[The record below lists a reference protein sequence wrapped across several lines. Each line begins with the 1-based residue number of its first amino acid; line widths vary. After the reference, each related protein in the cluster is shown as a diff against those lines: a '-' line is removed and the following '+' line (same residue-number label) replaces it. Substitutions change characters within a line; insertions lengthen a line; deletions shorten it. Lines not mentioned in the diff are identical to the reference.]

1 MTYLDKIN
9 TPDDIKA
16 LAINQLQSLC
26 SELRSYII
34 DCCADNPGHLG
45 SSLGTVELTVAL
57 HYVFSTPK
65 DKIIWD
71 VGHQT
76 YTHKIL
82 TGRRETFT
90 SKRNYGGISGFP
102 KISESVY
109 DAFGTGHASTSISAA
124 LGMAVAAE
132 LDGSNEQ
139 VIAVIG
145 DGALTGGLAFEGL
158 NNAGARGTNML
169 VVVNDNQISIDANV
183 GALHNYLI
191 TLSTSKRYNRFKL
204 RLWNFFGATGLR
216 WLIQKFVRTTKS
228 AFFGK
233 STLFASLG
241 FRYFG
246 VIDGH
251 DITQLIKILKRL
263 KELDGPKLLHIR
275 TIKGK
280 GYQPAEK
287 NQSVWHAPGAFN
299 IQTGER
305 ADRAKEVN
313 QTRYQD
319 VFGATLLELAQQN
332 DRIIGITPAMPTG
345 SSLNI
350 MMEAIPK
357 RAFDVGIAEAH
368 AVTFSAGLA
377 AQGYLPYC
385 CIYSSFMQRAYDSV
399 IHDIALQNLKVVLCL
414 DRGGL
419 VGEDGPTHHGVFDL
433 AYFRLVPG
441 LMIAAPRSELELRN
455 LLYSAQTSAY
465 KTAIS
470 IRYPRGSTTGA
481 DWRQPFEHI
490 PPGTAK
496 LLHQGSDIAVLSLGW
511 PGNIAMEVAQEL
523 EREKIGVQHWDMR
536 FLKPLDPEVLRQITT
551 RFQKVITIEDGTL
564 TGGLYGAISE
574 YIVSSTPHIMLKGI
588 GLPDLF
594 IEQGSLQELYQI
606 YELDKGSIY
615 KTIKEFCCK
624 LS

>member
-1 MTYLDKIN
+1 MSFLEQIN
-9 TPDDIKA
+9 TPCNLKTLVPDQLKA
-16 LAINQLQSLC
+16 LCA
-26 SELRSYII
+26 ELRAYII
-34 DCCADNPGHLG
+34 DCCAGNPGHLG

-57 HYVFSTPK
+57 HYVFNTPK
-65 DKIIWD
+65 DKLIWD

-76 YTHKIL
+76 YAHKIL
-82 TGRRETFT
+82 TGRREAFKT
-90 SKRNYGGISGFP
+90 KRTYGGISGFP
-102 KISESVY
+102 KISESPY
-109 DAFGTGHASTSISAA
+109 DAFGAGHASTSISAA

-132 LDGSNEQ
+132 LQGSDEQ
-139 VIAVIG
+139 IVAIIG

-158 NNAGARGTNML
+158 NNAGARGANML

-183 GALHNYLI
+183 GAMHHYLI
-191 TLSTSKRYNRFKL
+191 KLSTSKRYNRFKQV
-204 RLWNFFGATGLR
+204 LWDFFGATGLR
-216 WLIQKFVRTTKS
+216 WLIQKFVNTTKL

-233 STLFASLG
+233 STLFAAMG

-251 DITQLIKILKRL
+251 NLTQLIKVLKRL
-263 KELDGPKLLHIR
+263 KELEGPKLLHIR
-275 TIKGK
+275 TVKGK
-280 GYQPAEK
+280 GYEPAEK
-287 NQSVWHAPGAFN
+287 EQSIWHAPGTFDIN
-299 IQTGER
+299 TGER
-305 ADRAKEVN
+305 TDTCKELSRA
-313 QTRYQD
+313 RYQD

-332 DRIIGITPAMPTG
+332 DKIIGITPAMPTG

-441 LMIAAPRSELELRN
+441 LMIAAPRNEWELRN
-455 LLYSAQTSAY
+455 LLFSAQTSDY
-465 KTAIS
+465 KAIS
-470 IRYPRGSTTGA
+470 IRYPRGNTTGA
-481 DWRQPFEHI
+481 DWRQAFEYI
-490 PPGTAK
+490 APGAAE

-511 PGNIAMEVAQEL
+511 PGNTALEAAKEL
-523 EREKIGVQHWDMR
+523 KEEGIGVQLWNMR
-536 FLKPLDPEVLRQITT
+536 FLKPLDHSVLAELASRYT
-551 RFQKVITIEDGTL
+551 KVITIEDGVL
-564 TGGLYGAISE
+564 SGGLYGAIAE
-574 YIVSSTPHIMLKGI
+574 YIASSAPHITLRGI
-588 GLPDLF
+588 GLPDQF
-594 IEQGSLQELYQI
+594 IEQGSLPELYQVYGLNKEAI
-606 YELDKGSIY
+606 C
-615 KTIKEFCCK
+615 KTIKE
-624 LS
+624 SIAP

>member
-1 MTYLDKIN
+1 MTHLDKIN
-9 TPDDIKA
+9 SPDDLKT
-16 LAINQLQSLC
+16 LAPNQLQALC
-26 SELRSYII
+26 TELRSYII

-57 HYVFSTPK
+57 HFVFNAPK

-76 YTHKIL
+76 YAHKIL
-82 TGRRETFT
+82 TGRRKAFT
-90 SKRNYGGISGFP
+90 SKRTYGGISGFP
-102 KISESVY
+102 KINESVY

-132 LDGSNEQ
+132 LDGSDEH

-169 VVVNDNQISIDANV
+169 VIVNDNQISIDASV
-183 GALHNYLI
+183 GAIHNYLI

-216 WLIQKFVRTTKS
+216 WLIQKFVKTTKS

-251 DITQLIKILKRL
+251 DLTQLIKILRRL

-305 ADRAKEVN
+305 ADRVKEVN
-313 QTRYQD
+313 QNRYQD

-332 DRIIGITPAMPTG
+332 EKIIGITPAMPTG

-385 CIYSSFMQRAYDSV
+385 CVYSSFMQRAFDSV

-419 VGEDGPTHHGVFDL
+419 VGEDGPTHQGVFDL
-433 AYFRLVPG
+433 AYLRLIPG
-441 LMIAAPRSELELRN
+441 LMIAAPRNEIELRN
-455 LLYSAQTSAY
+455 LLYSAQNSDY
-465 KTAIS
+465 NSIS
-470 IRYPRGSTTGA
+470 IRYPRGNTTGA
-481 DWRQPFEHI
+481 DWRQPFAHI
-490 PPGTAK
+490 LPGSAT
-496 LLHQGSDIAVLSLGW
+496 LLHQGFDVAVLSIGW
-511 PGNIAMEVAQEL
+511 PGNVALEVAKEL
-523 EREKIGVQHWDMR
+523 EKEEIGVQLWDMR
-536 FLKPLDPEVLRQITT
+536 FLKPLDQEVLRQITV
-551 RFQKVITIEDGTL
+551 RFQRVITIEDGTL

-574 YIVSSTPHIMLKGI
+574 YLASSAPHITLHGI
-588 GLPDLF
+588 GLPDRF
-594 IEQGSLQELYQI
+594 IEQGSLQELYKI
-606 YELDKGSIY
+606 YGLDNESIY
-615 KTIKEFCCK
+615 RTIKEFCGVI
-624 LS
+624 S